1 MKETCSRGDDFASS
15 RKIVYNALHLGE
27 EGIGG
32 HLQFLGVRQL
42 DPKIRY
48 LGMVGA
54 EVGYHMRTWILSRV
68 ATMIVCHLEQV
79 Q

>member
-1 MKETCSRGDDFASS
+1 
-15 RKIVYNALHLGE
+15 
-27 EGIGG
+27 
-32 HLQFLGVRQL
+32 L
-42 DPKIRY
+42 DPKIRD